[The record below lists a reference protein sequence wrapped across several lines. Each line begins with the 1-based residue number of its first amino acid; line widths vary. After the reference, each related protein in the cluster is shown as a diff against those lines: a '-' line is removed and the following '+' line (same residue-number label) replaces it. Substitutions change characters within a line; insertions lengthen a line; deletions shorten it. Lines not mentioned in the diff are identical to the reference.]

1 MNGPGDGGPLRS
13 TADIRALAAS
23 LPPRRLAVAMSVGE
37 QTLRATI
44 EADRRGL
51 VRPILVG
58 PTPMVREELGRL
70 GADPGAFEIVEAR
83 DPAAAARTAVSLVAA
98 GRADLLLKGA
108 VPTSVLIHGVL
119 DPDQGLRAG
128 RLLSDV
134 FVFDFSPGPEPRLV
148 GITDGGVVPRP
159 DVEQKREILRN
170 GVEVFR
176 SLGIAAPRVAL
187 VAAVETVTPTFPS
200 TGEAAELAKWG
211 GEGIEGEI
219 VVEGPMGLDLAL
231 SPDAV
236 AAKGY
241 RTRIEGRA
249 DLLLFP
255 DLESANLAAK
265 AIEYAVPLEPGH
277 VIVGARAPVLIPS
290 RSETAAARL
299 TSIALGALLAEIA

>member
-1 MNGPGDGGPLRS
+1 MTTPEGAGRLRS
-13 TADIRALAAS
+13 TAEIRARAAA

-37 QTLRATI
+37 ETLRAAI
-44 EADRRGL
+44 EAQRTGL
-51 VRPILVG
+51 ARPLLVG
-58 PTPMVREELGRL
+58 PTPAVREALDRL
-70 GADPGAFEIVEAR
+70 GADPGGFEIVHAP
-83 DPAAAARTAVSLVAA
+83 DAAAAAGTSVSLVAE

-108 VPTSVLIHGVL
+108 VPTSALMGAVL
-119 DPDQGLRAG
+119 DPDRGLRAG

-134 FVFDFSPGPEPRLV
+134 FVFDFGPGPEPRLV

-159 DVEQKREILRN
+159 TPDQKREILRN
-170 GVEVFR
+170 GVEVLR
-176 SLGIAAPRVAL
+176 ALGIAAPRVAL

-200 TGEAAELAKWG
+200 TGEAGELARRG
-211 GEGIEGEI
+211 GDGIEGE
-219 VVEGPMGLDLAL
+219 VLVEGPMGLDLAL

-241 RTRIEGRA
+241 RSRIGGRA

-277 VIVGARAPVLIPS
+277 VIAGARVPVLIPS
-290 RSETAAARL
+290 RSESAAARL
-299 TSIALGALLAEIA
+299 TSIALGALLAAKV